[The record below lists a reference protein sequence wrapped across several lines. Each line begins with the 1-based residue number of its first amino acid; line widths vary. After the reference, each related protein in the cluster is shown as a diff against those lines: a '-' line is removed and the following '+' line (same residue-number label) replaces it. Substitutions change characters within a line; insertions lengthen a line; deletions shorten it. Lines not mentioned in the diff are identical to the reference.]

1 MGYLKSVSHEIES
14 SFRMKLSRPILRRN
28 LFMAQYQIT
37 VGEELLHQLFVGT
50 DRDAGVAMLLE
61 TVLNQVHPG
70 DGPAGGGMSIVK

>member
-1 MGYLKSVSHEIES
+1 
-14 SFRMKLSRPILRRN
+14 
-28 LFMAQYQIT
+28 MAQYQIT